1 MGKRCYVGKCFKK
14 YYIYNKQD
22 VMTEQDIPKYLK
34 PLFEYFEE
42 RRKKYE

>member
-1 MGKRCYVGKCFKK
+1 MLVNVSKIIIFN
-14 YYIYNKQD
+14 NKQD
-22 VMTEQDIPKYLK
+22 VMTEQDIPKYFE